1 MKLIRIGGRLAAASV
16 SVCLTLLAS
25 VAPSYAINQGATGD
39 VNGGVMCGNC
49 SPNHQVNT
57 TTGTAGNGSANNN
70 PDGSGSNL
78 DVTYGVPNDG
88 QMYSGELMTQVV
100 NADGSVSIQTWPISD
115 YGNGVQTAYA
125 QGYNNAAIPL
135 GGSAS
140 ISLSET
146 APNGA
151 TFSAS
156 YKVDNFGK

>member
-1 MKLIRIGGRLAAASV
+1 MKVMTSGGRFAAASL

-25 VAPSYAINQGATGD
+25 AAPSYAINQVATGD

-57 TTGTAGNGSANNN
+57 TTGTASDGSASNNSGGNGSNF
-70 PDGSGSNL
+70 DI
-78 DVTYGVPNDG
+78 TYGVPNDG

-115 YGNGVQTAYA
+115 YANGNQGAYA
-125 QGYNNAAIPL
+125 TGWNNASIPV

-140 ISLSET
+140 ISLNET

-151 TFSAS
+151 TFTAGF
-156 YKVDNFGK
+156 KVNNFGK